1 MRWEGSIGGICE
13 LVIRGWRLGEKS
25 NPEHFPLPQGQ
36 NTFCS
41 MMPDIIIEDK
51 SFTKFTA
58 ADVTGAKRTFE
69 NCKFIS
75 SDLSYA
81 DLSGMVFI
89 DCYFEDCN
97 LWLIKLSETS
107 LQNIQFKDCKLSGAD
122 FSKSQD
128 FLFEVS
134 FDNCILDNAI
144 FYKKKNK
151 GAKFTDCSMVETDF
165 TEADLTDVQFN
176 NCNLNRAFFERT
188 NLKNA
193 DFRTSF
199 NFIIDPDTNN
209 LKKARFSVHG
219 LPGLLAKYDIR
230 IEG

>member
-1 MRWEGSIGGICE
+1 MA
-13 LVIRGWRLGEKS
+13 
-25 NPEHFPLPQGQ
+25 PEI
-36 NTFCS
+36 T
-41 MMPDIIIEDK
+41 EDQT
-51 SFTKFTA
+51 FTKITA
-58 ADVTGAKRTFE
+58 DAIAGQKRTFE

-75 SDLSYA
+75 CDLSYA

-89 DCYFEDCN
+89 DCYFEVCN
-97 LWLIKLSETS
+97 LSLVRLSDTG
-107 LQNIQFKDCKLSGAD
+107 LQNIQFKDCKLTGAD
-122 FSKSQD
+122 FSKSRD
-128 FLFEVS
+128 FLFEGN
-134 FDNCILDNAI
+134 FNNCILDNAI

-176 NCNLNRAFFERT
+176 NCNLNRAFFNRT
-188 NLKNA
+188 TLKNA
-193 DFRTSF
+193 DFRTSY
-199 NFIIDPDTNN
+199 NFIIDPDINI

>member
-1 MRWEGSIGGICE
+1 MT
-13 LVIRGWRLGEKS
+13 
-25 NPEHFPLPQGQ
+25 PEI
-36 NTFCS
+36 T
-41 MMPDIIIEDK
+41 EDQT
-51 SFTKFTA
+51 FTKITTDA
-58 ADVTGAKRTFE
+58 IASHKRTFE

-89 DCYFEDCN
+89 DCYFEGCN
-97 LWLIKLSETS
+97 LSLIRLSDTG
-107 LQNIQFKDCKLSGAD
+107 LQNIQFKDCKLTGAD
-122 FSKSQD
+122 FSKSRD
-128 FLFEVS
+128 FLFEVN
-134 FDNCILDNAI
+134 FNNCILDNAI

-151 GAKFTDCSMVETDF
+151 GAKFTDCSMIETDF

-176 NCNLNRAFFERT
+176 NCNLNRAFFNRT
-188 NLKNA
+188 TLKNA
-193 DFRTSF
+193 DLRTSY
-199 NFIIDPDTNN
+199 NFIIDPDINI